1 MNWAE
6 MWQSGTE
13 LYRAGLI
20 GVAVFGLSAFIL
32 LFFVSAPYGRHHRPG
47 WGPSISAR
55 TGWVV
60 MEAPSFIGFVGLSWF
75 MGLWGLALAIG
86 LLFILHYLY
95 RAFIFP
101 FRMKGGGKPKPW
113 LTVGLAVLFNSVNG
127 AANAYDLA
135 RVDEWSVT
143 WVSVGVVLFVLG
155 MAINHHSDA
164 VLLRLRAPG
173 ETGYKVPYG
182 GLYRWVS
189 APNYLGEIVQWIG
202 FAVAATTPA
211 AALFAAFTVCNLMPR
226 AHSHHRWYHEQ
237 FSDYPKA
244 RKRLIPWIW

>member
-6 MWQSGTE
+6 LWHSGTD

-20 GVAVFGLSAFIL
+20 GVAVFGVSAFIL
-32 LFFVSAPYGRHHRPG
+32 LFFVSAPYGRHHRAG

-55 TGWVV
+55 SGWII
-60 MEAPSFIGFVGLSWF
+60 MEAPSFIGFVWLSWV
-75 MGLWGLALAIG
+75 MGLRGLALAIG

-101 FRMKGGGKPKPW
+101 FRMKGGGKPKPL
-113 LTVGLAVLFNSVNG
+113 LTVGLAVLFNTVNG

-135 RVDEWSVT
+135 RVGEWAVV
-143 WVSVGVVLFVLG
+143 WVGVGVALCVLG
-155 MAINHHSDA
+155 AWINHHSDG

-182 GLYRWVS
+182 GLYRLVS
-189 APNYLGEIVQWIG
+189 APNYLGEIIQWIG
-202 FAVAATTPA
+202 FAVAAATPA

-226 AHSHHRWYHEQ
+226 AHSHHRWFHEQ
-237 FSDYPKA
+237 FSDYPDE